1 MLVVSAT
8 TQSRL
13 ISLSTFLE
21 QGQTQIPAEPL
32 EAVQEKHQGGKSIRR
47 VKVLGLENEEQAI
60 AEPKAGFFS

>member
-1 MLVVSAT
+1 VLVVSAT

-32 EAVQEKHQGGKSIRR
+32 EAVQEKHQESKG
-47 VKVLGLENEEQAI
+47 LGLGE
-60 AEPKAGFFS
+60 